1 MTSDIARGSMAVL
14 LWWLLATTASAA
26 TPRPGDRPPDA
37 LGQARDGTPVT
48 ISQHRGK
55 RVIVTFWASWC
66 GPCRR
71 ELPILGHLQKVVGRQ
86 HLEVIAVNWKEPRQD
101 FIGLI
106 RANPKQQFT
115 CVHDKTGEVADR
127 YGIKSAPHMFVIDQ
141 DGSVACVH
149 RGYSAEMLDGF
160 VQEILALLPE
170 EVPWQPAGA

>member
-14 LWWLLATTASAA
+14 LWWLLATTASA
-26 TPRPGDRPPDA
+26 TMPRPRDIPPDA
-37 LGQARDGTPVT
+37 TGPRRHAGLDQPAPRQPGHRDV
-48 ISQHRGK
+48 
-55 RVIVTFWASWC
+55 WASWC

-86 HLEVIAVNWKEPRQD
+86 HLEVIAVNWKEPRLD

-141 DGSVACVH
+141 DGSVAYVR